1 MVHVNYLVCSLGEEP
16 GPSGRR
22 VTAPMKGIAYVI
34 GVLVIIVLLVS
45 SGVVGGALCINE
57 LGCIATNSDG
67 ISIDNRESVT
77 IVTGNP

>member
-1 MVHVNYLVCSLGEEP
+1 
-16 GPSGRR
+16 
-22 VTAPMKGIAYVI
+22 MKGIAYVI

>member
-1 MVHVNYLVCSLGEEP
+1 
-16 GPSGRR
+16 
-22 VTAPMKGIAYVI
+22 MKGLAVAI

-45 SGVVGGALCINE
+45 SGVVGGALCVNNI
-57 LGCIATNSDG
+57 GCIASNEDG

>member
-1 MVHVNYLVCSLGEEP
+1 MKSLA
-16 GPSGRR
+16 
-22 VTAPMKGIAYVI
+22 VVV
-34 GVLVIIVLLVS
+34 GVLVIVVLLVS
-45 SGVVGGALCINE
+45 SGIVGGALCINE

>member
-1 MVHVNYLVCSLGEEP
+1 
-16 GPSGRR
+16 
-22 VTAPMKGIAYVI
+22 MKGIAYII
-34 GVLVIIVLLVS
+34 GVLVIGVLLVS

>member
-1 MVHVNYLVCSLGEEP
+1 MKSL
-16 GPSGRR
+16 
-22 VTAPMKGIAYVI
+22 AVI
-34 GVLVIIVLLVS
+34 IGALVIVVLLVS
-45 SGVVGGALCINE
+45 SGIVGGALCIDE

>member
-1 MVHVNYLVCSLGEEP
+1 MKSLA
-16 GPSGRR
+16 
-22 VTAPMKGIAYVI
+22 VVI
-34 GVLVIIVLLVS
+34 GALVIVVLLVS
-45 SGVVGGALCINE
+45 SGIVGGALCINE

>member
-1 MVHVNYLVCSLGEEP
+1 
-16 GPSGRR
+16 
-22 VTAPMKGIAYVI
+22 MKGLAVVI

-45 SGVVGGALCINE
+45 SGVVGGALCVNNI
-57 LGCIATNSDG
+57 GCIASNEDG